1 MSRHAKEVPLTHM
14 IRCISRATPASE
26 GLSPGRL
33 RRARSRPSERPRHQL
48 GGDLRLSFRYAGV
61 QFVPLAMVSG
71 ATNNDCFSGTKIC
84 SQRTPPSDRR
94 SLNSRDEGKSSQA
107 AMNTMLATDLVRQDR
122 HESRLPAVVDVKPPS
137 TLVTWI
143 GLDRSMSRTGFV
155 GTRWPI
161 PGAVGSPAAP
171 SSPVSACATARATS
185 TSSTPARRRRSAR
198 STSPTRRA
206 GRRRGP
212 RGPRRSR
219 RLRCRSRR
227 R

>member
-137 TLVTWI
+137 TLVTSI

-161 PGAVGSPAAP
+161 PWCGRLPRCNVQSGQRLRNSPRDVHQLHTSTTPAIRAIHQPHAARGSSPRPSRTTAIAAP
-171 SSPVSACATARATS
+171 AMPIAA
-185 TSSTPARRRRSAR
+185 
-198 STSPTRRA
+198 
-206 GRRRGP
+206 
-212 RGPRRSR
+212 
-219 RLRCRSRR
+219 
-227 R
+227 

>member
-71 ATNNDCFSGTKIC
+71 VTNNDFFSGTKIC

-94 SLNSRDEGKSSQA
+94 SRSSRDEGKSSQA

-122 HESRLPAVVDVKPPS
+122 HESRLPCGSRREATEHARDFDRPGPVDVEDGLRRHALADPWCGRLPRCTVQSGQRLRNSPRDVHQLHTS
-137 TLVTWI
+137 TTPAI
-143 GLDRSMSRTGFV
+143 RAIHQPHAARGSSPRPSRT
-155 GTRWPI
+155 TAI
-161 PGAVGSPAAP
+161 AAP
-171 SSPVSACATARATS
+171 AMPIAA
-185 TSSTPARRRRSAR
+185 
-198 STSPTRRA
+198 
-206 GRRRGP
+206 
-212 RGPRRSR
+212 
-219 RLRCRSRR
+219 
-227 R
+227 